1 MADIRPFT
9 ISIDDDTIDDLRRRL
24 SATRWPEAET
34 PDDWSQGIP
43 LAYTQAVVEYWNSE
57 YDMQRLATR
66 LNAYPNFLTE
76 IDGLDIHFM
85 HIRSSREDAQ
95 PLILTHGWPGSVV
108 EFLKVIG
115 PLTEPADY
123 GATDANT
130 PFSKGTLHTSVKT
143 SEEHIT

>member
-1 MADIRPFT
+1 MTDIRPYT
-9 ISIDDDTIDDLRRRL
+9 ITIDDDTIDDLHRRL

-43 LAYTQAVVEYWNSE
+43 LAYTQAVIEYWNTE

-95 PLILTHGWPGSVV
+95 PQLHAILHLEELVPGARGGLV
-108 EFLKVIG
+108 EVR
-115 PLTEPADY
+115 PA
-123 GATDANT
+123 
-130 PFSKGTLHTSVKT
+130 VKK
-143 SEEHIT
+143 